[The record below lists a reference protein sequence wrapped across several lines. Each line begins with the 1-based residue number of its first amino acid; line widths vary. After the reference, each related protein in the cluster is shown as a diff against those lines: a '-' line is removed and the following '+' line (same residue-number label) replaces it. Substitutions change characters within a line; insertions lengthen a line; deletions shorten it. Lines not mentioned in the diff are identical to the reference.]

1 MKSFKLIVPL
11 FIVLNIFINV
21 SYGQNFAK
29 LPSSTD
35 STYGYSAYNPLKF
48 KNSDPVKNVGES
60 KKFLKG
66 LKTENDQELIMLG
79 RSGVGDPNFKE
90 PAGGIFESLGEG
102 GILDKYKFVTYET
115 KDTITL
121 YVDIYHKGKLKVP
134 VGLKYVKP

>member
-1 MKSFKLIVPL
+1 MRSFKLIVPL
-11 FIVLNIFINV
+11 FVLLNIFIDV

-35 STYGYSAYNPLKF
+35 STYGYSAYNPLKL
-48 KNSDPVKNVGES
+48 KNGDPGESIGAS

-79 RSGVGDPNFKE
+79 RSGVKDPNFKV
-90 PAGGIFESLGEG
+90 PSGIFESLGKG
-102 GILDKYKFVTYET
+102 GILDKYQFLTYET

-121 YVDIYHKGKLKVP
+121 YIDIYRKGKLKVP
-134 VGLKYVKP
+134 LGLKYVKP